1 MTIFHTHTIESA
13 PEQSRGFLS
22 AAKANYGF
30 VPNLFANMAESPA
43 LLEGYLALTQIFNKT
58 GLSETEKQI
67 IMMTANRLHR
77 CDYCMAA
84 HTTIAKAA
92 VPADVINALRDNTP
106 IADNKLETLR
116 QFTIQV
122 VTSRGWP
129 TSAEVAAFIAV
140 GYSQQTVFDVI
151 LGTSLKIMSNYT
163 TSVAHTELDEV
174 FKADIWQA
182 A

>member
-1 MTIFHTHTIESA
+1 
-13 PEQSRGFLS
+13 
-22 AAKANYGF
+22 
-30 VPNLFANMAESPA
+30 MAESPA

-58 GLSETEKQI
+58 SLSETEKQI
-67 IMMTANRLHR
+67 MMMTANRLHR

-92 VPADVINALRDNTP
+92 VPADVIRALRDNTP
-106 IADNKLETLR
+106 IADSKLEVLR
-116 QFTIQV
+116 QFTIGV
-122 VTSRGWP
+122 VESRGWL
-129 TSAEVAAFIAV
+129 TQQDIANLITA

-174 FKADIWQA
+174 FKTDIWQA

>member
-1 MTIFHTHTIESA
+1 MTTFQTHTIESA
-13 PEQSRGFLS
+13 PEQSRALLNN
-22 AAKANYGF
+22 AKANYGF

-58 GLSETEKQI
+58 SLSETEKQI
-67 IMMTANRLHR
+67 IMMTANRLHH

-92 VPADVINALRDNTP
+92 VSADVIRALRDNTP
-106 IADNKLETLR
+106 IAESKLETLR

-129 TSAEVAAFIAV
+129 TQQEIASLIAA

-163 TSVAHTELDEV
+163 TSVAHTKLDEV